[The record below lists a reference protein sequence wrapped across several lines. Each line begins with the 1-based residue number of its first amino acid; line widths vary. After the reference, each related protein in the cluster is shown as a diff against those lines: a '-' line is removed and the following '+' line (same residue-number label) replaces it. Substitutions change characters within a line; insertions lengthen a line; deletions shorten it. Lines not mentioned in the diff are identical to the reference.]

1 MAHGGRKRAQGSVG
15 SLASTGTVARCASAA
30 EAAMSRLLS
39 PSLTL
44 ASSRGRVRDGNRT
57 SSNQIVEKVAGGAI
71 FHLYDP
77 DVGIEAQLAR
87 QTLLDLSFGSFR

>member
-1 MAHGGRKRAQGSVG
+1 
-15 SLASTGTVARCASAA
+15 
-30 EAAMSRLLS
+30 MSRLLS

>member
-1 MAHGGRKRAQGSVG
+1 MAHGGRKRAQGFVG
-15 SLASTGTVARCASAA
+15 SLASAGTVARCASAA
-30 EAAMSRLLS
+30 QPAMSRRLS
-39 PSLTL
+39 PSLTSP
-44 ASSRGRVRDGNRT
+44 ARGGGEGTDPT
-57 SSNQIVEKVAGGAI
+57 SSNQIVEEVACSAI